1 MKQEVYDRFKD
12 YKKNHCWQYEI
23 RQQNLI
29 KDLQEAELTHEEY
42 NNLRIEDFEFSAID
56 PRIEKRLEYSSDII
70 RELKSVHILLPE
82 DFKKLSEEKK
92 KKNLAAKKFYNVRLK
107 EISSQRKKDK
117 ALKLEVKEFIKKH
130 EWLGKLP
137 IWPTHRF
144 TARLK
149 KNGVLAGVI
158 VMATPNAWGNC
169 LGKEKEYRN
178 IEKLISRGAC
188 ISWSPK
194 NLGSWVIMQSIT
206 WMVKNTEFR
215 AFSAYSDPEAKE
227 LGTIYQACNFI
238 YLGQNYGGAD
248 QYFDPDPIKSKRG
261 WFGTHGFSDRSQIK
275 RYAKKLEIEWQP
287 EWTRQVGT
295 NKKSPTTKI
304 NWKEIPEEIS
314 TKIKNERTA
323 HRKRCIKRKSPRK
336 HKYIY
341 ILGRTKKETKK
352 LKKLFDK
359 HNPGVLELA
368 YPRER
373 GE

>member
-29 KDLQEAELTHEEY
+29 KDLQEAELTQKEY
-42 NNLRIEDFEFSAID
+42 NNLRIEDFEFSYVDKTNKEQCDEIKQF
-56 PRIEKRLEYSSDII
+56 IER
-70 RELKSVHILLPE
+70 
-82 DFKKLSEEKK
+82 
-92 KKNLAAKKFYNVRLK
+92 
-107 EISSQRKKDK
+107 
-117 ALKLEVKEFIKKH
+117 H

-137 IWPTHRF
+137 IWLTHRF

-149 KNGVLAGVI
+149 KNDALAGVI
-158 VMATPNAWGNC
+158 IMATPNSFSNI
-169 LGKEKEYRN
+169 LGEENKNK
-178 IEKLISRGAC
+178 EKLISRGAC
-188 ISWSPK
+188 ISWAPK
-194 NLGSWVIMQSIT
+194 NLASWLITKSIKY
-206 WMVKNTEFR
+206 MVKNTEFR

-238 YLGQNYGGAD
+238 YLGQKFGAGS
-248 QYFDPDPIKSKRG
+248 QYLDPDNPKRG
-261 WFGTHGFSDRSQIK
+261 WFGSSGFADRSQIV

-287 EWTRQVGT
+287 EWYKMVGT
-295 NKKSPTTKI
+295 KKNYKKV
-304 NWKEIPEEIS
+304 NWKTIPEDIA
-314 TKIKNERTA
+314 TRLKQERKA
-323 HRKRCIKRKSPRK
+323 HQERCSKRKSPTK

>member
-29 KDLQEAELTHEEY
+29 KDLQEAELTQEEY
-42 NNLRIEDFEFSAID
+42 NNLRIEDFEFSYVDKTNKEQCDEIKQF
-56 PRIEKRLEYSSDII
+56 IER
-70 RELKSVHILLPE
+70 
-82 DFKKLSEEKK
+82 
-92 KKNLAAKKFYNVRLK
+92 
-107 EISSQRKKDK
+107 
-117 ALKLEVKEFIKKH
+117 H

-137 IWPTHRF
+137 IWLTHRF

-149 KNGVLAGVI
+149 KNDALAGVI
-158 VMATPNAWGNC
+158 IMATPNSFSNI
-169 LGKEKEYRN
+169 LGEENKNK
-178 IEKLISRGAC
+178 EKLISRGAC
-188 ISWSPK
+188 ISWAPK
-194 NLGSWVIMQSIT
+194 NLASWLITKSIKY
-206 WMVKNTEFR
+206 MVKNTEFR

-238 YLGQNYGGAD
+238 YLGQKFGAGS
-248 QYFDPDPIKSKRG
+248 QYLDPDNPKRG
-261 WFGTHGFSDRSQIK
+261 WFGSSGFADRSQIV
-275 RYAKKLEIEWQP
+275 RYAKKLGIEWQP
-287 EWTRQVGT
+287 EWYKMVG
-295 NKKSPTTKI
+295 KKKNYRKV
-304 NWKEIPEEIS
+304 NWKTIPEDIS
-314 TKIKNERTA
+314 KQLKQERTA
-323 HRKRCIKRKSPRK
+323 HQQRCTKRKSPTK